1 MPQHAGFAFDTIPAL
16 LVAAPGT
23 FHQIRSFQHPQPVPH
38 LSETA
43 NPDESPDFV
52 QVGYYDGMTAAF
64 ERALVILAMGLACQ
78 IEKTQDGEGYLLLA
92 DPGEVGRIE
101 VELAT
106 YEHEQ
111 TAPAPV
117 VLPPME
123 FDAGGLPTAL
133 WVLSVCVVFG
143 MQREHPEII
152 AKAVSSSQAIFE
164 QGEWWRPFTALF
176 LHADL
181 LHLLSNI
188 ASGVLFGT
196 WVCRSLGPWLGWTLI
211 LTAGT
216 LGNGLNAAARSDEP
230 FTSLGA
236 STAVFGA
243 LGILTGFAIYQT
255 LRDQA
260 NPSSFRHLVPLGG
273 GLVLLSWLGVG
284 SDPRTDVAGHVC
296 GFAVG
301 ILLGLGAAWG
311 RRATSRFTQQ
321 ARRPSS
327 MTGEDARLP

>member
-1 MPQHAGFAFDTIPAL
+1 MICVRPNSGFTEGPPPNTFQHVG
-16 LVAAPGT
+16 
-23 FHQIRSFQHPQPVPH
+23 SSQHPQPVSH
-38 LSETA
+38 SSETA

-52 QVGYYDGMTAAF
+52 QVGYYEGMTQAF
-64 ERALVILAMGLACQ
+64 DRALVILAMGQACQ
-78 IEKTQDGEGYLLLA
+78 IEKAPEDDGYVLLA

-111 TAPAPV
+111 AAPAPV
-117 VLPPME
+117 VVPPME
-123 FDAGGLPTAL
+123 FDAGALPSAL

-152 AKAVSSSQAIFE
+152 GRAISSSQAIFA

-176 LHADL
+176 LHADMM
-181 LHLLSNI
+181 HLFGNI

-196 WVCRSLGPWLGWTLI
+196 WVCRSIGPWLGWALI
-211 LTAGT
+211 LTAGA
-216 LGNGLNAAARSDEP
+216 LGNGLNAAARFDEP
-230 FTSLGA
+230 FSSLGA

-243 LGILTGFAIYQT
+243 LGILTGIAIYQT
-255 LRDQA
+255 LRDQ
-260 NPSSFRHLVPLGG
+260 SSPAGFRHLVPLGG

-301 ILLGLGAAWG
+301 ILIGLIAAWG
-311 RRATSRFTQQ
+311 RRGAVKPRQGQ
-321 ARRPSS
+321 REEA
-327 MTGEDARLP
+327 